1 LFNILPMLI
10 GMIIGPMWPAYTDAL
25 ARGDGHWIRKTFL
38 RTAMGG
44 AAITLVL
51 SALLVVFGNVVLSFW
66 VGPQI
71 HASHALLFAFGIRC
85 LLSSYLQ
92 PISFFLNGVGQ
103 LRVQAVIAI
112 IMAIFN
118 LALSIVLVQHFGII
132 GAILGTI
139 VAEVIIVLIPE
150 TIIVRRVLRQ
160 LPRQ

>member
-1 LFNILPMLI
+1 
-10 GMIIGPMWPAYTDAL
+10 
-25 ARGDGHWIRKTFL
+25 
-38 RTAMGG
+38 
-44 AAITLVL
+44 
-51 SALLVVFGNVVLSFW
+51 
-66 VGPQI
+66 
-71 HASHALLFAFGIRC
+71 
-85 LLSSYLQ
+85 LQ